1 MDIIALAKRQRRRII
16 LPESHDERI
25 VEAARIIRDE
35 GIADVL
41 LIGDKSGSE
50 LEREFSENLIDPSGY
65 QNLSELVN
73 VFLGSQKSRD
83 MTECQAVTYS
93 FLDQQQLQ
101 STELIFGCKVYS
113 KGLLKVSFSVFEIQ
127 SDEITFVVLIL
138 KRPKLVAP

>member
-1 MDIIALAKRQRRRII
+1 MSRFLDIIALAKRQRRRII

-83 MTECQAVTYS
+83 RLKQSSYLAVQKTRGY
-93 FLDQQQLQ
+93 F
-101 STELIFGCKVYS
+101 I
-113 KGLLKVSFSVFEIQ
+113 
-127 SDEITFVVLIL
+127 
-138 KRPKLVAP
+138 